1 MLLNEDKT
9 ATAQNAV
16 ASPTVCDDTKEQI
29 VSEAKHLFR
38 YQFFT
43 KFPFLSQ
50 ESANDLSC
58 TSLHD
63 AMNMILGGN
72 NLCSIYCW
80 SLLIL

>member
-1 MLLNEDKT
+1 MLPNEDQT
-9 ATAQNAV
+9 ATAQKAV
-16 ASPTVCDDTKEQI
+16 APPTVDDDIKEQI
-29 VSEAKHLFR
+29 ISEAKRLFR

-43 KFPFLSQ
+43 KSPFLSQ
-50 ESANDLSC
+50 ESANDLSH

-72 NLCSIYCW
+72 LCSMYCL